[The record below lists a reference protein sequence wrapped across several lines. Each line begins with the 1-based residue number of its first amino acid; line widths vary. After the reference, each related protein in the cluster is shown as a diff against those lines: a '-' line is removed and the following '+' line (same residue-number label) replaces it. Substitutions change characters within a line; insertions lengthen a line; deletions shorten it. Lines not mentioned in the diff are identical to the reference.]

1 MTSGYQPEIIQSVFI
16 DFLGARMLPFWSL
29 TTPKLRLL
37 ARYALSDE
45 LVALQFEV
53 NRAFE
58 QQILKKEGWQGGQHL
73 NLSVPIDGIYH
84 QRSYS
89 LVGMPYQPLWWDTS
103 KSSKRHTL
111 TIALKPQ
118 GLVSNYLTKLAPIGS
133 VFGTSRPSGN
143 FVLQSRILAAKSS
156 LAKPAPLLCIAGGSG
171 ITPMLGLVTQALA
184 DGRQVTLLHYNRGS
198 ILEDCWQDLAANYP
212 AFTYYLID
220 THDSNTYLVNT
231 RHLTAQSL
239 LALELPLI
247 ETQIYACGSQ
257 TLLASLYDA
266 ASKVALTNGYDLRD
280 NIVVEH
286 FGSALS
292 AFDTND
298 IKSNAEIHTVY
309 LRMRQQKFNSD
320 NTILNAAEQAGIRMA
335 YGCRQGIC
343 QMCRCNKVSGVVK
356 NVQTGKVSSDGF
368 ESIQTC
374 INMAISDVVLDV

>member
-1 MTSGYQPEIIQSVFI
+1 MTSGYQPEIIQSAFI
-16 DFLGARMLPFWSL
+16 DFLGARMHPFWSL

-58 QQILKKEGWQGGQHL
+58 QQVLKKNGWQGGQYL
-73 NLSVPIDGIYH
+73 SLSVPIDGIYY

-89 LVGMPYQPLWWDTS
+89 LVGLPHQPLWWNRN
-103 KSSKRHTL
+103 KSSKRRVL
-111 TIALKPQ
+111 TIAIKPQ

-133 VFGTSRPSGN
+133 VFGTSEPSGN
-143 FVLQSRILAAKSS
+143 FILQPRAMAVKSS

-184 DGRQVTLLHYNRGS
+184 EGRLVTLLHYNRGS
-198 ILEDCWQDLAANYP
+198 LLEHYWQDLAANYP
-212 AFTYYLID
+212 AFNYYIIN
-220 THDSNTYLVNT
+220 THDSNTYLANT

-266 ASKVALTNGYDLRD
+266 ASKVALINSYDLRD
-280 NIVVEH
+280 NIVVEN

-292 AFDTND
+292 AFDTDN
-298 IKSNAEIHTVY
+298 ISAAEEHTIY
-309 LRMRQQKFNSD
+309 LRMRQQRFNSD
-320 NTILNAAEQAGIRMA
+320 STILSAAEQAGIRMA

-374 INMAISDVVLDV
+374 INMAMSDVVLDV